1 MVHGTMIASL
11 YTSAYLTVFGEAG
24 AAVVVADAGIRADV
38 VVEVVEVVEVA
49 EVGYPL
55 THG

>member
-1 MVHGTMIASL
+1 MVHGTMVASL
-11 YTSAYLTVFGEAG
+11 YTSAYLTVFGAAG
-24 AAVVVADAGIRADV
+24 AAVVVADVGRRADV
-38 VVEVVEVVEVA
+38 VVEVVEEVA

>member
-1 MVHGTMIASL
+1 MVHGTMVASL
-11 YTSAYLTVFGEAG
+11 YTSAYLTVFGAAG
-24 AAVVVADAGIRADV
+24 AAVVVADVGRRADV
-38 VVEVVEVVEVA
+38 VVEVAGVA

>member
-1 MVHGTMIASL
+1 MVHGTMTASL
-11 YTSAYLTVFGEAG
+11 YMSAYLTVFGEAG
-24 AAVVVADAGIRADV
+24 AAVVVADAGRRADV
-38 VVEVVEVVEVA
+38 VVEVAEVA